1 MKQRNMYVFMVQLS
15 KRQDLLGDDGMRR
28 VLYVIIPIIVIFSLI
43 CVSNA
48 DTLGTPSYVNAFVY
62 NSSSIRVTWDNSV
75 QGAAR
80 YTIQRQTDS
89 GNFVTIATVPSNVS
103 SYTDT
108 NISNGHTY
116 VYRVF
121 ATKGGDAG
129 RPRDSFPVEFL
140 YPTGLTV
147 KGLSDSEVEL
157 NWTYPVSNKIP
168 DTNYQTVIERR
179 SEGSNTWQTIATVP
193 GNQDSYI
200 DTGLSEASRYYY
212 RIRAV
217 TSVSAIY
224 LYHPSSGSGQYV
236 STMLKAPQNV
246 KAEILS
252 TSSVKIS
259 WDDVST
265 KESGYRIERK
275 KGNGVFVRIGST
287 LANETSFIDK
297 SAENGQQ
304 YTYRVVPLS
313 NSFRGKESEEV
324 TVPFLFPVS
333 FDIKEVYSTQV
344 ILSWEYPGES
354 YISPDNS
361 VVLIERREG
370 GSNKWEEIHTTRP
383 GETEYT
389 DNNLTPGT
397 RYYYRIRSRYDGG
410 FTTEYFPSATGV
422 AAVTKL
428 TFETHF
434 YGHAISTT
442 EILLEWNKDA
452 AGSNKIILEK
462 LDSNGV
468 FVPLATLTN
477 TGSYIDTVSPGTIN
491 GYRMKLRSSTNVES
505 DYTPEIYIST
515 EQLPRVQNFEITSI
529 VPNRVFLTWEY
540 DKAVETGFEIWRM
553 TGSEGIWKH
562 IGTTRSGQY
571 MYSDENITNGE
582 TYTYQI
588 RAIKNITIFSDFTAV
603 GPVKI
608 SFKKHEGSLVVSLI
622 DGMLYLGWDD
632 FSDMEKYYIIE
643 YKTSIND
650 IWKTYEKLP
659 KDTTMFRFVPTD
671 GVDYT
676 LRIRAYSEDP
686 IFEAF
691 SNEVFYTTKI
701 PATPSLS
708 IPTVVGSNRVVLTW
722 NDLSDNEDEFT
733 IYRKSD
739 IYDNDYKLIGVARHN
754 ATVFSDTNVEPNHSY
769 SYIVKSKNAA
779 GESFPSNEIHV
790 TTPPLTVYGDI
801 PSHLS
806 WAGEAINALTAM
818 GIVNGDGKGNFNP
831 SGNITRAEF
840 VKMLVTTF
848 ALPETPIGSFKD
860 VTPDDW
866 HHRYIMT
873 AYRYKIIEPDK
884 DGMFY
889 PNMPITRQDIVYY
902 SSRAIKTAGHTL
914 EQPPLYTLFKF
925 TDYSEIDPYAQSAF
939 AQMYF
944 TGIINGIGNNKLGPK
959 YTATR
964 AEAATIIYRIIKV
977 LEK

>member
-1 MKQRNMYVFMVQLS
+1 
-15 KRQDLLGDDGMRR
+15 
-28 VLYVIIPIIVIFSLI
+28 
-43 CVSNA
+43 
-48 DTLGTPSYVNAFVY
+48 
-62 NSSSIRVTWDNSV
+62 
-75 QGAAR
+75 
-80 YTIQRQTDS
+80 
-89 GNFVTIATVPSNVS
+89 
-103 SYTDT
+103 
-108 NISNGHTY
+108 
-116 VYRVF
+116 
-121 ATKGGDAG
+121 
-129 RPRDSFPVEFL
+129 
-140 YPTGLTV
+140 
-147 KGLSDSEVEL
+147 
-157 NWTYPVSNKIP
+157 
-168 DTNYQTVIERR
+168 
-179 SEGSNTWQTIATVP
+179 
-193 GNQDSYI
+193 
-200 DTGLSEASRYYY
+200 
-212 RIRAV
+212 
-217 TSVSAIY
+217 
-224 LYHPSSGSGQYV
+224 
-236 STMLKAPQNV
+236 
-246 KAEILS
+246 
-252 TSSVKIS
+252 
-259 WDDVST
+259 
-265 KESGYRIERK
+265 
-275 KGNGVFVRIGST
+275 
-287 LANETSFIDK
+287 
-297 SAENGQQ
+297 
-304 YTYRVVPLS
+304 
-313 NSFRGKESEEV
+313 
-324 TVPFLFPVS
+324 
-333 FDIKEVYSTQV
+333 
-344 ILSWEYPGES
+344 
-354 YISPDNS
+354 
-361 VVLIERREG
+361 
-370 GSNKWEEIHTTRP
+370 
-383 GETEYT
+383 
-389 DNNLTPGT
+389 
-397 RYYYRIRSRYDGG
+397 
-410 FTTEYFPSATGV
+410 V

-848 ALPETPIGSFKD
+848 APPETPIGSFKD